1 MISGRGITKK
11 FETFTA
17 LKGID
22 IEVRSGTIVGIIG
35 HNGAGKT
42 TILRI
47 LSCLISP
54 SSGDLKIR
62 GFDAIKESKK
72 IKLLTGYLPEE
83 SRLYETMTPESYL
96 KFFGEIYGL
105 SGNEIQAKTIELLAA
120 LDLKTE
126 GKKNGEL
133 SKGMKRKVAIAR
145 SLIHNPELLIYDE
158 PTSGLDP
165 VTSRFIVDYLLKLK
179 KEGRTIVLSAHNLYQ
194 IEAICDYIYILHDGE
209 IVVQGTI
216 SDLREYFGGISYHIR
231 FKIDEINEKFSD
243 FPLNSEDGFFVATLK
258 DAKSLNEL
266 TSLIAYYNGEIETIE
281 SKNPSL
287 EEIFFSLEQKGKMPV
302 SGINPVDA

>member
-1 MISGRGITKK
+1 MISGKGITKK
-11 FETFTA
+11 FEAFTA

-22 IEVRSGTIVGIIG
+22 IEVRNGTIVGIIG

-47 LSCLISP
+47 LSCLIAP
-54 SSGDLKIR
+54 SSGELIIN
-62 GFDAIKESKK
+62 GFDAVRESRH

-83 SRLYETMTPESYL
+83 SRLYETMTAESYL
-96 KFFGEIYGL
+96 RFFGEIYGL
-105 SGNEIQAKTIELLAA
+105 SKKAIQTRTNELLTA

-145 SLIHNPELLIYDE
+145 SLIHNPALLIYDE

-216 SDLREYFGGISYHIR
+216 SELRESFGGTSYHIR
-231 FKIDEINEKFSD
+231 FKVDNLNDNFLG
-243 FPLNSEDGFFVATLK
+243 FPLESEDGFFIAALK

-266 TSLIAYYNGEIETIE
+266 TSLIVQYNGRIETIE
-281 SKNPSL
+281 SKNPTL

-302 SGINPVDA
+302 SGMNPVDA